1 MMTLLADLHLMRP
14 EWLWSLV
21 PAALLSVLLLY
32 LRAKGGSW
40 NDVISPELLPFLVGK
55 QEASRG
61 PSLLPIVFL
70 AWVIAAFA
78 AAGPAWEKLPQPI
91 HQKQDALILVLD
103 LSYSM
108 LAQDLSPSRLV
119 RARQKLLDLL
129 KHRGEGQTGL
139 IAYAGDS
146 HIVTPLTDDNPTI
159 ANLVPALNPGMMPV
173 PGSNPAAAIDQ
184 AIKLLHSGGISDGR
198 ILLITD
204 GVDEKSAQDITD
216 KLQDSGATFAI
227 MGIGTRSGAPIPLP
241 QGGFIKDADGTI
253 VTPTLDERALRSLAA
268 KNNGSY
274 ARMTLDD
281 NDLQRLLQ
289 TTLPEASQQTLALD
303 RTADAWEDMGYALV
317 FLLLPV
323 VLALFRRGWIVCL
336 IPLVLIA
343 NPQDANAQNWDDL
356 WLTPDQQG
364 QRALQNNDNEAAV
377 SLFENTDWAA
387 TAAYRNEDF
396 ERATQQFS
404 KTDSTDSW
412 YNRGNA
418 LAKAGKIDDAIK
430 AYEKS
435 LELQPEQVDATENL
449 ELLKKLKEQQ
459 EQQEQENQDQED
471 KEDQE
476 DQDQQDQNQDQND
489 QSGEPENSDDQS
501 DTGDQEQDSQDQQ
514 DDKQQPEDP
523 PEPEE
528 DPQEDEGEGEEE
540 QTPEEEQEAQEQAAE
555 QAQAE
560 EASEEDKERDQAMEQ
575 WLRRVPDDPSGLL
588 REKFKYESRQ
598 REQQGNRRNDETYW

>member
-1 MMTLLADLHLMRP
+1 MMTLLADFHLMRP

-21 PAALLSVLLLY
+21 PAALLSISLLY
-32 LRAKGGSW
+32 FRAKGGSW
-40 NDVISPELLPFLVGK
+40 NDIISPQLLPFLVGK

-61 PSLLPIVFL
+61 PNLLPIIFL
-70 AWVIAAFA
+70 AWIIAAFA
-78 AAGPAWEKLPQPI
+78 AAGPAWKKLPQPI

-108 LAQDLSPSRLV
+108 MAQDLSPSRLV
-119 RARQKLLDLL
+119 RARQKILDLL
-129 KHRGEGQTGL
+129 KQRGEGQTGL
-139 IAYAGDS
+139 IAYAGDA

-159 ANLVPALNPGMMPV
+159 ANLVPALNPTMMPV

-184 AIKLLHSGGISDGR
+184 AIELLHSGGISDGQ

-204 GVDEKSAQDITD
+204 GVDDKSARAITD
-216 KLQDSGATFAI
+216 KLQNSGASFAV
-227 MGIGTRSGAPIPLP
+227 MGIGSRSGAPIPLP

-253 VTPTLDERALRSLAA
+253 VTPTLDESALRSLAA
-268 KNNGSY
+268 KNNGNY

-289 TTLPEASQQTLALD
+289 ATLPDAGQQTLTLD
-303 RTADAWEDMGYALV
+303 RTADAWEDMGYILV

-323 VLALFRRGWIVCL
+323 VLALFRRGWVMCL
-336 IPLVLIA
+336 IPVVFMVS
-343 NPQDANAQNWDDL
+343 PQDASAQSWDDL

-364 QRALQNNDNEAAV
+364 QKALQSSDNEAAT
-377 SLFENTDWAA
+377 SLFKNPDWAA

-396 ERATQQFS
+396 ERATEEFS
-404 KTDSTDSW
+404 KSDSADSW

-418 LAKAGKIDDAIK
+418 LAKAGKLDDAVK

-435 LELQPEQVDATENL
+435 LELAPQQVDATENL

-459 EQQEQENQDQED
+459 EQEDQDQDQED
-471 KEDQE
+471 EQDKDKQE
-476 DQDQQDQNQDQND
+476 QNQDQKD
-489 QSGEPENSDDQS
+489 QSGEQQNSDDQS
-501 DTGDQEQDSQDQQ
+501 DPSDQQ
-514 DDKQQPEDP
+514 QDPQDPQDDEKQPDS
-523 PEPEE
+523 EE
-528 DPQEDEGEGEEE
+528 DPQEDEGKEEPPPEE
-540 QTPEEEQEAQEQAAE
+540 QDAQEQAAE

-560 EASEEDKERDQAMEQ
+560 EASEEDKEQDQAMEQ

-598 REQQGNRRNDETYW
+598 REQQGNRTNNEIYW

>member
-1 MMTLLADLHLMRP
+1 MMALLNDIHLMRP
-14 EWLWSLV
+14 EWLWTLV
-21 PAALLSVLLLY
+21 PAAVLAILLLY
-32 LRAKGGSW
+32 VRAKGGSW
-40 NDVISPELLPFLVGK
+40 NDIISPELLPFLVGK

-61 PSLLPIVFL
+61 PSLLPLVFI
-70 AWVIAAFA
+70 AWIIAAFA

-129 KHRGEGQTGL
+129 KQRGEGQTGL

-159 ANLVPALNPGMMPV
+159 ANLIPALHPGMMPV

-184 AIKLLHSGGISDGR
+184 AIALLHSGGISDGK

-204 GVDEKSAQDITD
+204 GVDEKSAKDITS
-216 KLQDSGATFAI
+216 KLEDSGSTFAI
-227 MGIGTRSGAPIPLP
+227 IGIGTRSGAPIPLP
-241 QGGFIKDADGTI
+241 QGGFIKDANGTI
-253 VTPTLDERALRSLAA
+253 VTPTLDEGALRSLAA
-268 KNNGSY
+268 DNNGSY

-289 TTLPEASQQTLALD
+289 PTLPDASAQTLALD

-317 FLLLPV
+317 LLLLPV

-336 IPLVLIA
+336 LPLMLVA
-343 NPQDANAQNWDDL
+343 SPRDATAQSWDDL

-364 QRALQNNDNEAAV
+364 QRALQENNNETAAT
-377 SLFENTDWAA
+377 LFENPDWAA

-396 ERATQQFS
+396 EQATQQFS

-418 LAKAGKIDDAIK
+418 LAKAGKLDDAIE

-435 LELQPEQVDATENL
+435 LELQPDQTDAIENL

-459 EQQEQENQDQED
+459 EQQEQEDQDQ
-471 KEDQE
+471 DQ
-476 DQDQQDQNQDQND
+476 DQDQQDQNQDESD
-489 QSGEPENSDDQS
+489 QSGEQQDSDDPS
-501 DTGDQEQDSQDQQ
+501 DPSDQEQEPQDQ
-514 DDKQQPEDP
+514 DDNENEPEEP

-528 DPQEDEGEGEEE
+528 EEQEGESEKE
-540 QTPEEEQEAQEQAAE
+540 QPPEEEQQDEQEQAAE
-555 QAQAE
+555 EAQAE
-560 EASEEDKERDQAMEQ
+560 EASEGDEEEDQAMEQ

-598 REQQGNRRNDETYW
+598 RQQQGNRRNDEIYW

>member
-1 MMTLLADLHLMRP
+1 MTALLSDFHLMRP
-14 EWLWSLV
+14 EWLWTLA
-21 PAALLSVLLLY
+21 PAALLAILLLY
-32 LRAKGGSW
+32 FRAKGGSW
-40 NDVISPELLPFLVGK
+40 NDIISPELLPFLVGK

-61 PSLLPIVFL
+61 PSLLPVIFL
-70 AWVIAAFA
+70 AWILAAFA

-108 LAQDLSPSRLV
+108 MAQDLSPSRLI

-159 ANLVPALNPGMMPV
+159 TNLVPALHPGMMPV
-173 PGSNPAAAIDQ
+173 PGSTPAAAIEQ
-184 AIKLLHSGGISDGR
+184 AIKLLHSGGISNGK

-204 GVDEKSAQDITD
+204 GVDDKSAKTITD
-216 KLQDSGATFAI
+216 TLQGSGIDFAI
-227 MGIGTRSGAPIPLP
+227 MGIGSRSGAPIPLP
-241 QGGFIKDADGTI
+241 QGGFVKDADGTI
-253 VTPTLDERALRSLAA
+253 VTPSLDESALRNLAA
-268 KNNGSY
+268 DNNGNY

-281 NDLQRLLQ
+281 SDLQRLLQ
-289 TTLPEASQQTLALD
+289 TTLPDASQQTLALD

-317 FLLLPV
+317 LLLLPV
-323 VLALFRRGWIVCL
+323 VLALFRRGWVMCL
-336 IPLVLIA
+336 IPVIFMTS
-343 NPQDANAQNWDDL
+343 PQDASAQTWDDL

-364 QRALQNNDNEAAV
+364 QKALQSNNNEAAT

-396 ERATQQFS
+396 ERATEQFS
-404 KTDSTDSW
+404 KTDSADSW

-418 LAKAGKIDDAIK
+418 LAKAGKLDDAIK

-449 ELLKKLKEQQ
+449 ELLKKLKDQQ
-459 EQQEQENQDQED
+459 EQQEDQENQED
-471 KEDQE
+471 EQDK
-476 DQDQQDQNQDQND
+476 DQDQQENEDQQD
-489 QSGEPENSDDQS
+489 QSGEPQDSDDQS
-501 DTGDQEQDSQDQQ
+501 DPGDQQQDSQDQQ
-514 DDKQQPEDP
+514 DNEDQTEDP
-523 PEPEE
+523 PEPKEE
-528 DPQEDEGEGEEE
+528 PQEDEGEEE
-540 QTPEEEQEAQEQAAE
+540 QSPEDEQDQQSEQEQEAER
-555 QAQAE
+555 AQAE
-560 EASEEDKERDQAMEQ
+560 EASEEDKEQDQAMEQ

-598 REQQGNRRNDETYW
+598 REQQGNRKNDETYW